1 MKMDQKGNADIRR
14 AEGLGAATV
23 VPGPHCGVVD
33 VLQRR
38 LRAVEERMDAL
49 WPYARACVDYELWFV
64 LFRRRTNLSLAI
76 YERRGA

>member
-1 MKMDQKGNADIRR
+1 MQGDQDVRR
-14 AEGLGAATV
+14 VPGLGAATV
-23 VPGPHCGVVD
+23 VPGPHCGVVE

-64 LFRRRTNLSLAI
+64 LFRRRTNLSIAI
-76 YERRGA
+76 WDRRLG